1 MSDVFLTGTQN
12 PGTNQPGTNQPAAPQ
27 LPAIPNYDGTQ
38 QGLQNTVD
46 SLVHAVNRLAGHQ
59 PGTNNTSQQSQP
71 KQDNKNKNKA
81 RFSEVSRITQTVKI
95 KNPDDATQFVM
106 VKQITKLVM
115 QDTVTKEQW
124 VWTL

>member
-12 PGTNQPGTNQPAAPQ
+12 PGTQNPGTNQPAAPQ

-46 SLVHAVNRLAGHQ
+46 SLVHAVNRLSGHQ
-59 PGTNNTSQQSQP
+59 PSTNNTQPSQ
-71 KQDNKNKNKA
+71 KKDGKA
-81 RFSEVSRITQTVKI
+81 RFAEISRVTQTVKI

>member
-12 PGTNQPGTNQPAAPQ
+12 QGTDQPGPPTI
-27 LPAIPNYDGTQ
+27 PAIASFDGTQ
-38 QGLQNTVD
+38 AGLNNTVND
-46 SLVHAVNRLAGHQ
+46 LVQAVNRLSGHQ
-59 PGTNNTSQQSQP
+59 PSTNNTQPSQ
-71 KQDNKNKNKA
+71 KKDGKA
-81 RFSEVSRITQTVKI
+81 RFAEISRVTQTVKI

>member
-12 PGTNQPGTNQPAAPQ
+12 QGTDQPAAPQ
-27 LPAIPNYDGTQ
+27 LPAIPNNDGTQ

-46 SLVHAVNRLAGHQ
+46 SLVHAVNRLSGHQ
-59 PGTNNTSQQSQP
+59 PSTNNTQPSQ
-71 KQDNKNKNKA
+71 KKDGKA
-81 RFSEVSRITQTVKI
+81 RFAEISRVTQTVKI